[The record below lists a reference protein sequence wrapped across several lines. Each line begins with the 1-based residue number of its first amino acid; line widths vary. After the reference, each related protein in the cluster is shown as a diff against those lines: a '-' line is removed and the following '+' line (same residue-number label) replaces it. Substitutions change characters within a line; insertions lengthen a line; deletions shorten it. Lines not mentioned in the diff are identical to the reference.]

1 MIVDP
6 SIYEEITADV
16 AINKFGNT

>member
-6 SIYEEITADV
+6 SIYEEVTAGV